1 MPASSSA
8 VRIARH
14 ASAFSLGA
22 SCFANSVSPMPTMA
36 VASLSMPAYCT
47 AMNFDFSPEELAFQR
62 EVEAFLAA
70 NASPD
75 VMDANP
81 EQLSQTVDT
90 PPKRAFMRKLAERGW
105 LGMSWPKEYGGQ
117 EKSGIYDFILTE
129 ALSRWG
135 APQPGKGVGIVG
147 KTIIRNGNDRLKAY
161 FLPRIIRGE
170 IEFAIGY
177 SEPQAGSDAANMQ
190 LRAQKIDG
198 GWKLDGRKIW
208 TTSAHFAD
216 WYWVGARTDA
226 HKHKGITL
234 FLVEMKHPG
243 LTIHPT
249 WTIGDERTNEV
260 FFDDVFVSDDFVV
273 GEVNHG
279 WTYICEALDLERFA
293 MMPVGPLEKKVEALT
308 GWVRAATRDG
318 EPYAQRPARA
328 AHGRAGGHAA
338 RGVAHA
344 AAARDQRGAQG
355 QRADRAVVAVQ
366 AVHERDGP
374 ARRQRRA
381 RPDRRR
387 RAAEAGQSRRADR
400 RALRALVPL
409 HRGRHDRRRHVRDP
423 EEHHRAPRS
432 RAAVELLALARD
444 AEREPAREPDP
455 VADRRGRRDD
465 HGVHEHAAP
474 HVHAGQEREHH
485 RDRDDHGAGAHDRGQ
500 GAARAQRDRQH
511 RHERAHEIARAHE
524 RRRRV
529 GRFRSPARG

>member
-1 MPASSSA
+1 MD
-8 VRIARH
+8 
-14 ASAFSLGA
+14 
-22 SCFANSVSPMPTMA
+22 
-36 VASLSMPAYCT
+36 
-47 AMNFDFSPEELAFQR
+47 FDFSPEESAFQR

-105 LGMSWPKEYGGQ
+105 LGMSWPKKFGGQ

-147 KTIIRNGNDRLKAY
+147 KTIIRNGNEKLKQY

-190 LRAQKIDG
+190 LRAQKVDG

-226 HKHKGITL
+226 AHKHKGITL
-234 FLVEMKHPG
+234 FLVEMNHPG

-308 GWVRAATRDG
+308 AWAREATRDG
-318 EPYAQRPARA
+318 APVRHEPRARRTVAQAVTQLEVSRML
-328 AHGRAGGHAA
+328 
-338 RGVAHA
+338 
-344 AAARDQRGAQG
+344 QRRVISEALKDRVPTVQSSQYKLFMNETG
-355 QRADRAVVAVQ
+355 QRVANAALDLIGADAQLKPGSGDAPIGGRFERSYRYTVVDTIGGGTSEIQ
-366 AVHERDGP
+366 KNII
-374 ARRQRRA
+374 ARRGLGL
-381 RPDRRR
+381 PP
-387 RAAEAGQSRRADR
+387 SY
-400 RALRALVPL
+400 
-409 HRGRHDRRRHVRDP
+409 
-423 EEHHRAPRS
+423 
-432 RAAVELLALARD
+432 
-444 AEREPAREPDP
+444 
-455 VADRRGRRDD
+455 
-465 HGVHEHAAP
+465 
-474 HVHAGQEREHH
+474 
-485 RDRDDHGAGAHDRGQ
+485 
-500 GAARAQRDRQH
+500 
-511 RHERAHEIARAHE
+511 
-524 RRRRV
+524 
-529 GRFRSPARG
+529 